1 MRVKLY
7 LETEEKNSSCLWFA
21 QGRVPSAGETGVRG
35 KWEEEQQRRR
45 LYMPRVQSFLLNSGG
60 YSLRKPG
67 SQDYHCWIA
76 SLKV

>member
-7 LETEEKNSSCLWFA
+7 LEIEEKNSSCLWFA

-35 KWEEEQQRRR
+35 RWEEEQQRRDSS
-45 LYMPRVQSFLLNSGG
+45 YVPRVQTFLLNSGG

-67 SQDYHCWIA
+67 RQVYHC
-76 SLKV
+76 